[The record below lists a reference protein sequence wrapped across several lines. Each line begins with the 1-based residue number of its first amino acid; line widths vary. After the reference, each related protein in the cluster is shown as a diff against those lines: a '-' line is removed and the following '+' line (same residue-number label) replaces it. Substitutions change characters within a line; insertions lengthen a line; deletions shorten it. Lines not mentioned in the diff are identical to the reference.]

1 MRKERKKT
9 GYIPCLLGI
18 HYIHSNRRA
27 KYYVVTDR
35 WDHLEIQV
43 SNKEGAGD
51 RLTAAEDVLAKVCRL
66 LSGPRGSVRDDFIVD
81 RNGK

>member
-1 MRKERKKT
+1 M
-9 GYIPCLLGI
+9 
-18 HYIHSNRRA
+18 
-27 KYYVVTDR
+27 
-35 WDHLEIQV
+35 